1 MAQKYSPTIVKNGLV
16 LALDAADKNSYN
28 VPTSV
33 EVLVVAGGG
42 GGGMDMGGGGGG
54 GGVVYNSKYNVS
66 KGDSITVTVG
76 AGGWGAPAG
85 SGGYRG
91 DGAGPQPS
99 SHQFTISAT
108 NGGNSVFGTI
118 TALGGGFGASSY
130 YGYSPNSGIGGSG
143 GSGGGCSAYTHG
155 GERYVDT
162 NGTPGQGYPGGNSGN
177 PSSGGDDHYSG
188 GGGGAGGRGTSGPN
202 HTGPNG
208 TRADGGPG
216 VRYPQMSPYYFAGG
230 GGGSGYSSTEGGN
243 GGLGGGG
250 GGAAGGNGNTVG
262 YGDTNGINA
271 GGNGG
276 LGNNQP
282 GGNAGANTG
291 GGGGGGSHYNS
302 NNKGGDGGSGIVIVR
317 YPGPQAATGGTVET
331 KAGYTYHT
339 FTSSGTFAVGNS
351 TTWRDISGN
360 GNNFTIL
367 TSAYNSSGPKYMD
380 FNGSYG
386 SAKNSSDISLSDSS
400 GVTYVVW
407 TRPKTSTAEWRT
419 LTRSYVSDHH
429 VIIESGGYLI
439 GTYDNDSAGFLSSGL
454 SQTSLPN
461 WGTNNWICM
470 YWRWQASSPYY
481 ELSYNDTPGTIRG
494 SITNSNA
501 RYNRGFGSIGA
512 YHNGSTDPSNSSQYW
527 GDIASFLC
535 YNRRLTNDELL
546 QIYNS
551 TKTRFGL

>member
-1 MAQKYSPTIVKNGLV
+1 MAQKFNPSIVKDGLI
-16 LALDAADKNSYN
+16 LNLDAADISSYN

-54 GGVVYNSKYNVS
+54 GGVVYNPKYIVS
-66 KGDSITVTVG
+66 KGDSISVTVG

-91 DGAGPQPS
+91 DGAGPQPGG
-99 SHQFTISAT
+99 HQFTISAT
-108 NGGNSVFGTI
+108 NGGDSVFGTI

-130 YGYSPNSGIGGSG
+130 YGYTPNYGYGGSG

-202 HTGPNG
+202 HAGPNG

-216 VRYPQMSPYYFAGG
+216 VRYPQMSPYYFGGG
-230 GGGSGYSSTEGGN
+230 GGGSCYTGTQGGN

-276 LGNNQP
+276 LGNYQP
-282 GGNAGANTG
+282 GGNGGANTG

-302 NNKGGDGGSGIVIVR
+302 GNQGGNGGSGIVIVR
-317 YPGPQAATGGTVET
+317 YPGPQAATGGTIET
-331 KAGYTYHT
+331 KGGYTYHT
-339 FTSSGTFAVGNS
+339 FTSSGTFAVNPG
-351 TTWRDISGN
+351 TTWRDTSGN
-360 GNNFTIL
+360 GWQATMSNMTAANWVTYNGVKAFETNDTNDQGFRISGFPFPQTGRTYEIWLNSKSYSIGWQTWFDDGGGERVLFGTSTDTIFVYPAANFTGNL
-367 TSAYNSSGPKYMD
+367 QAGQWYHLVYTMTGG
-380 FNGSYG
+380 NGSSIVAYKNGASVGSGTYG
-386 SAKNSSDISLSDSS
+386 YPIATS
-400 GVTYVVW
+400 G
-407 TRPKTSTAEWRT
+407 T
-419 LTRSYVSDHH
+419 LYILGD
-429 VIIESGGYLI
+429 SGGEI
-439 GTYDNDSAGFLSSGL
+439 
-454 SQTSLPN
+454 TSCYCA
-461 WGTNNWICM
+461 I
-470 YWRWQASSPYY
+470 
-481 ELSYNDTPGTIRG
+481 
-494 SITNSNA
+494 A
-501 RYNRGFGSIGA
+501 RVYNRVLTPTEVLQN
-512 YHNGSTDPSNSSQYW
+512 YNTD
-527 GDIASFLC
+527 
-535 YNRRLTNDELL
+535 
-546 QIYNS
+546 
-551 TKTRFGL
+551 KTRFGL

>member
-1 MAQKYSPTIVKNGLV
+1 MALKYSPNIVKNGLV

-108 NGGNSVFGTI
+108 NGGNSVFGNI

-130 YGYSPNSGIGGSG
+130 YGYTPNSGIGGSG

-202 HTGPNG
+202 HVGPNG
-208 TRADGGPG
+208 ARADGGPG
-216 VRYPQMSPYYFAGG
+216 IRYPQMSPFYFAGG
-230 GGGSGYSSTEGGN
+230 GGGSCYTHTQGGN

-262 YGDTNGINA
+262 AGDTNGINA

-276 LGNNQP
+276 LGNYQP
-282 GGNAGANTG
+282 GGNGGANTG

-302 NNKGGDGGSGIVIVR
+302 GNQGGNGGSGIVIVR
-317 YPGPQAATGGTVET
+317 YPGPQAATGGTIET
-331 KAGYTYHT
+331 KGGYTYHT

-351 TTWRDISGN
+351 TTWYDVSGN
-360 GNNFTIL
+360 GRNFTWNSVDWNPSGYFN
-367 TSAYNSSGPKYMD
+367 TSGRIATGPASNSFGINNTSGYTIFTVFKTNSGSPNALFKFYSD
-380 FNGSYG
+380 GGYGRAIFVHPGWTNETLYFDQGGCCDANQRTNVAVSGLFGGPWNIVVFRSLVTQRNIFRNGTLI
-386 SAKNSSDISLSDSS
+386 ATN
-400 GVTYVVW
+400 
-407 TRPKTSTAEWRT
+407 STAAANINLNSTGVQINPNDE
-419 LTRSYVSDHH
+419 
-429 VIIESGGYLI
+429 GY
-439 GTYDNDSAGFLSSGL
+439 
-454 SQTSLPN
+454 N
-461 WGTNNWICM
+461 WDGQIA
-470 YWRWQASSPYY
+470 YFSV
-481 ELSYNDTPGTIRG
+481 
-494 SITNSNA
+494 
-501 RYNRGFGSIGA
+501 YNRGLTQEEYNQNF
-512 YHNGSTDPSNSSQYW
+512 
-527 GDIASFLC
+527 IAL
-535 YNRRLTNDELL
+535 
-546 QIYNS
+546 
-551 TKTRFGL
+551 KTRFGL

>member
-1 MAQKYSPTIVKNGLV
+1 MAQKHSPSIVKDGLI
-16 LALDAADKNSYN
+16 LNLDAADISSYN
-28 VPTSV
+28 VPSFV

-54 GGVVYNSKYNVS
+54 GGVVYTPKYNVS
-66 KGDSITVTVG
+66 RGDSISVTVG

-99 SHQFTISAT
+99 SHQFTIPAT

-118 TALGGGFGASSY
+118 TAIGGGYGASSY
-130 YGYSPNSGIGGSG
+130 YGYLPDYGYGSTG

-202 HTGPNG
+202 HAGPNG

-230 GGGSGYSSTEGGN
+230 GGGSAYSSTQGGN

-262 YGDTNGINA
+262 AGDTNGINA

-276 LGNNQP
+276 LGNYQP

-302 NNKGGDGGSGIVIVR
+302 GNQGGNGGSGIVIVR
-317 YPGPQAATGGTVET
+317 YPGIQAATGGTIET
-331 KAGYTYHT
+331 KGGYTYHT
-339 FTSSGTFAVGNS
+339 FTSSGTFAVVAGG
-351 TTWRDISGN
+351 TTWTNINNPSLNASLAN
-360 GNNFTIL
+360 G
-367 TSAYNSSGPKYMD
+367 TSYNSSNKGNIILDGTDDTILAP
-380 FNGSYG
+380 SI
-386 SAKNSSDISLSDSS
+386 NSLGAIPNHAWEIW
-400 GVTYVVW
+400 V
-407 TRPKTSTAEWRT
+407 K
-419 LTRSYVSDHH
+419 
-429 VIIESGGYLI
+429 
-439 GTYDNDSAGFLSSGL
+439 SSGL
-454 SQTSLPN
+454 GSGKSIGGLICPDYGMISYISGDGNVAYYLYNTDGTFGYLMSLGTSGVN
-461 WGTNNWICM
+461 CFDNNWHHIVCTRNISTAAIYVDGTLRNSTSGGGTWSGSTVWSGM
-470 YWRWQASSPYY
+470 NTQIGNNPNDAYY
-481 ELSYNDTPGTIRG
+481 NLKGNIGL
-494 SITNSNA
+494 A
-501 RYNRGFGSIGA
+501 RIYNRYFTA
-512 YHNGSTDPSNSSQYW
+512 QDV
-527 GDIASFLC
+527 
-535 YNRRLTNDELL
+535 L
-546 QIYNS
+546 QNFNAN
-551 TKTRFGL
+551 KKRFGL